1 MGLDI
6 YFYNRKKIKPEN
18 KVEGEDVLKEIT
30 SSDKELLQSLKSLKE
45 YTLLSKENLNECLV
59 RAINEFIER
68 ESRYYEDKYN
78 EVAYFRK
85 FWWVLH
91 FFGYSDSEYANDK
104 PIEKEQIEE
113 ARNLAEK
120 SIKMVIKH
128 FTDKGF
134 VIEHS
139 PLEYTGKTARWG
151 GVNPAYLTFKNGI
164 LTDDL
169 EEEANKICYS
179 VFDEDDSY
187 IFCKVCELYVQFSE
201 ILRDTDF
208 NNEVIVMNANW

>member
-91 FFGYSDSEYANDK
+91 FFGYSDS
-104 PIEKEQIEE
+104 
-113 ARNLAEK
+113 
-120 SIKMVIKH
+120 
-128 FTDKGF
+128 
-134 VIEHS
+134 
-139 PLEYTGKTARWG
+139 
-151 GVNPAYLTFKNGI
+151 
-164 LTDDL
+164 
-169 EEEANKICYS
+169 
-179 VFDEDDSY
+179 
-187 IFCKVCELYVQFSE
+187 
-201 ILRDTDF
+201 
-208 NNEVIVMNANW
+208 